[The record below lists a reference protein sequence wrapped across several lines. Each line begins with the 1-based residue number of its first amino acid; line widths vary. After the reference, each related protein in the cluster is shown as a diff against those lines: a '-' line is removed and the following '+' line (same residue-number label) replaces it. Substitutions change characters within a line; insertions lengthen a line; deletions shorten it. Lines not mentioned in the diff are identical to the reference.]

1 MESRPRV
8 AVCYAG
14 QLRSATCRFAPG
26 STNPS
31 LGALDS
37 IQRHVIEP
45 LRAYAQAVEVF
56 TALDAPP
63 RAHQRVP
70 GRMMEPLRR
79 ILNTLRPTQGV
90 LIGEV
95 SCERR
100 AAREPL
106 DPRRGAPYT
115 MILYIYMSI
124 LTTCTCAR
132 CMLTSTITVA
142 LSRARNPA
150 PLAG

>member
-106 DPRRGAPYT
+106 D
-115 MILYIYMSI
+115 
-124 LTTCTCAR
+124 
-132 CMLTSTITVA
+132 
-142 LSRARNPA
+142 
-150 PLAG
+150 LAGGRHTP

>member
-115 MILYIYMSI
+115 MILYI
-124 LTTCTCAR
+124 
-132 CMLTSTITVA
+132 
-142 LSRARNPA
+142 
-150 PLAG
+150 